1 LPEEVRN
8 EKNHYPK
15 CKPLHQGIWE
25 NKQQGWSTQNTA
37 AKKTNQI
44 ILMNAWAEITF
55 RTLLWFNYTCM
66 WNNDNTY
73 YRQVYMDIWMMTL
86 ASLLKKNLLN
96 KKDQSLRW
104 PKQCFARYIAM
115 LNSPCFPHK
124 VLSYQT
130 N

>member
-55 RTLLWFNYTCM
+55 RTLIWFDNACM

-73 YRQVYMDIWMMTL
+73 RQVYMDDDTCKPFEEKLIKQKG
-86 ASLLKKNLLN
+86 SIFVLN
-96 KKDQSLRW
+96 KTVFCK
-104 PKQCFARYIAM
+104 
-115 LNSPCFPHK
+115 
-124 VLSYQT
+124 
-130 N
+130 